1 MNTMVEL
8 RKALGVPLS
17 APDMGELLRGH
28 NLPQFS
34 RLLAGRQTMRVL
46 SSATAVPED
55 AKGGVMLLG
64 NFDGFHRGHR
74 ALLAS
79 AIRESKS
86 CGGLPVGA
94 MSVEP
99 HPKQFFA
106 PNSRPFRL
114 TTPSTKQEMF
124 HRLGLDFLYSPH
136 FDSAFAGLEPEQF
149 IEQVL
154 VSGFAVSRI
163 VVGRGF
169 RFGRQRRGDVDMLH
183 RFAERCGFAVTA
195 VDELQHDGVT
205 CSSTLVRNRISAG
218 DIDGANALLGCPW
231 SVEFS
236 ALSGS
241 LLTTGESPIDWPT
254 QVLMPAFGE
263 YEIAMRGTG
272 NSHILSIGRLT
283 VTPSATRL
291 EVHSPERLTAAPCF
305 VDLLRRIGT

>member
-1 MNTMVEL
+1 
-8 RKALGVPLS
+8 
-17 APDMGELLRGH
+17 
-28 NLPQFS
+28 
-34 RLLAGRQTMRVL
+34 
-46 SSATAVPED
+46 
-55 AKGGVMLLG
+55 MLLG
-64 NFDGFHRGHR
+64 NFDGFHCGHR

-79 AIRESKS
+79 AISESES

-106 PNSRPFRL
+106 PNSQPFRL

-124 HRLGLDFLYSPH
+124 DRLGLDFLYSPH
-136 FDSAFAGLEPEQF
+136 FDSAFAGLEPEHF

-154 VSGFAVSRI
+154 VSSFAVSRI

-183 RFAERCGFAVTA
+183 RFAERWGFTVMAVE
-195 VDELQHDGVT
+195 ELEYAGVT

-218 DIDGANALLGCPW
+218 DIDAANALLGCPW
-231 SVEFS
+231 SVEFGVLS
-236 ALSGS
+236 AS
-241 LLTTGESPIDWPT
+241 LLTTGEGPVDWPT

-272 NSHILSIGRLT
+272 NSHILSMGRLT
-283 VTPSATRL
+283 VAPSATRL
-291 EVHSPERLTAAPCF
+291 KVQSRERLAAAPYF
-305 VDLLRRIGT
+305 VDLLRRIAT